1 MNTYQD
7 FEAAKDEARKRAEF
21 IEKAIADHRASPE
34 VKTAMD
40 ADEYNAQ
47 RNITINRYAK
57 KLYTLTGQTVKDF
70 TAENN
75 RIASNFFQI
84 FNTRRC
90 NYSLGNG
97 VEFSGKKTT
106 KDRLGKDFDTK
117 LKEAANL
124 ALIHGRAFMFLN
136 IDRVHVFKIT
146 EFVPL
151 VDEETGKLRAGIR
164 YWQLEEGRPL
174 NVTLYE
180 EDGYTQYIKKDKG
193 ELEAAKEKRA
203 YIQTTEKAPADSE
216 ARVTGGRNYASL
228 PIINL
233 WGGKMHQSTLIGMRG
248 AIDAYDLIRSGFADD
263 LQQCAEVYW
272 ILENYNGMNDD
283 DLIKF
288 RDRLKLLR
296 IATADTGDG
305 GKVTAHTHEV
315 PHAARTAFLSEI
327 RSGMYE
333 DFGLMDMHTL
343 SAAAT
348 NDHIEAAYQPQ
359 DDMAD
364 DFEYQIIDAVQQL
377 LALLG
382 IEDTPE
388 FKRGKVSNGKEQVD
402 MLATEASL
410 VDLPD
415 EILVQMFPNFTPEMV
430 KKALEMMA
438 NDEVDRYE
446 ARRVKGT
453 EEVTDDEA

>member
-1 MNTYQD
+1 MLTFQD
-7 FEAAKDEARKRAEF
+7 FT
-21 IEKAIADHRASPE
+21 EKATPQERMKFLLAAIEAHNRSPE
-34 VKTAMD
+34 VATARD
-40 ADEYNAQ
+40 ADEYDAQ

-57 KLYTLTGQTVKDF
+57 KLYNLTGEKAADF

-75 RIASNFFQI
+75 RIASNFFHN

-90 NYSLGNG
+90 TYSLGNG
-97 VEFSGKKTT
+97 VEFSGKKKT
-106 KDRLGKDFDTK
+106 KDKLGKDFDTR
-117 LKEAANL
+117 LKEAAKL
-124 ALIHGRAFMFLN
+124 ALIHGRAFLFLN
-136 IDRVHVFKIT
+136 IDRVHVFKVT

-180 EDGYTQYIKKDKG
+180 EDGYTQYIKPDKG
-193 ELEAAKEKRA
+193 EMRVAKEKRP
-203 YIQTTEKAPADSE
+203 YIQETEKAPADTE
-216 ARVTGGRNYASL
+216 EKVTGGKNYAAL
-228 PIINL
+228 PIVPL
-233 WGGKMHQSTLIGMRG
+233 WGSDLHQSTLVGMRG

-272 ILENYNGMNDD
+272 ILENYNGMNDA
-283 DLIKF
+283 DLLKF
-288 RDRLKLLR
+288 RDRLKLLH
-296 IATADTGDG
+296 IAAADTADG
-305 GKVTAHTHEV
+305 GKVSAHTQEV
-315 PHAARTAFLSEI
+315 PHAARTAFLTEI
-327 RSGMYE
+327 RAGMYE
-333 DFGLMDMHTL
+333 DFGLMDLRTL

-364 DFEYQIIDAVQQL
+364 DFEYQVIEAVQQL
-377 LALLG
+377 LALIG

-388 FKRGKVSNGKEQVD
+388 FKRGKVSNSKELVD

-415 EILVQMFPNFTPEMV
+415 EILVEMFPNFTPEMV
-430 KKALEMMA
+430 KKALDMMA

-446 ARRVKGT
+446 AGQKKPAK
-453 EEVTDDEA
+453 EVTNDEA